1 MSTKPGPP
9 PSFQTSKLPTK
20 YGPPLT
26 ASSPTTIPMVPQS
39 SSRAPP
45 GSEPPLPTT
54 RQDIQGKEV
63 TCYDYLR
70 KPTTHGWE
78 QRYVSPTTGV
88 CRKLVV
94 QSVNPQGPDERRIK
108 DHTSQVNRLARSLHS
123 MNPFSKDAF
132 PKWVGTWMLFSLKL
146 LLALIWVFIRIFFSG
161 GSGAYRTGDYKP
173 YIRYFRGQLWAAR
186 SPKEYSSR
194 TKDKKEQNIPT
205 HSLYPRL
212 LMIRE
217 PGGNQWKA
225 CTDTDIITHTKFVA
239 ISYCADDMYTDGPNR
254 EREEENF
261 IRDARA
267 AVVQQ
272 NFNAYWLDL
281 ECLSKN
287 PEEKKLDLYC
297 MADIYRGAE
306 ITLIM
311 LNSQGLDG
319 RDGAWRR
326 WGGRV
331 WTFPEALLSQRLYYG
346 FRNEAEIKPVSLHQL
361 ANHAYPGYELEQA
374 IINGYSGKDQLDRL
388 ERLTLLK
395 SAIWRR
401 GITLPSQE
409 PIPSSVVNH
418 STINTPNTSGPY
430 TANRVYALM
439 GFFDHRIQPD
449 YSENDLLA
457 LARLSMAND
466 NDRIVER
473 MVSLLPTTTSQA
485 ARWYADDD
493 VYSANLWDI
502 LPEIQVAGI
511 TKQGALVLDGC
522 RAACIRWKDFPEV
535 ASNRSPS
542 VRRALAGFVPY
553 LAWPIMIFGM
563 VLCASIPAAGAVLLL
578 CGIGLLL
585 LSPKLF
591 VISEG
596 GRVSSPQPW
605 LIGVKGVLD
614 PRKAAMH
621 LYSGDTRCLDFTPSG
636 SEFAVPDQGTI
647 RWGDGV
653 QYNNALAAEKGSQ
666 AGRTYT
672 LIDTTSF
679 TIYYFCAD
687 RPPTV
692 CLYTGREGGLGRFVL
707 CSERCADDELH
718 KETVLRMPTYISQR
732 MQLCDWVALG

>member
-1 MSTKPGPP
+1 MTPRWPANTSSV
-9 PSFQTSKLPTK
+9 PSSKSA
-20 YGPPLT
+20 PL
-26 ASSPTTIPMVPQS
+26 
-39 SSRAPP
+39 
-45 GSEPPLPTT
+45 LPTT
-54 RQDIQGKEV
+54 HQDIQRQKV
-63 TCYDYLR
+63 TCYDYLGNP
-70 KPTTHGWE
+70 KTHGQE

-88 CRKLVV
+88 CRKLVI
-94 QSVNPQGPDERRIK
+94 QSVNPRGPHERRIK
-108 DHTSQVNRLARSLHS
+108 DHTSQANRLAIWLYSTS
-123 MNPFSKDAF
+123 PFSKHTF
-132 PKWVGTWMLFSLKL
+132 FKWIGIWLLFSLKL
-146 LLALIWVFIRIFFSG
+146 LWSVVWILAQVFSPVKLG
-161 GSGAYRTGDYKP
+161 DDSDDDSTAYNTGDYKP
-173 YIRYFRGQLWAAR
+173 YTRQFRGQLWAAR

-217 PGGNQWKA
+217 SNGDQWNA
-225 CTDTDIITHTKFVA
+225 CTNPDIITRTKFVA
-239 ISYCADDMYTDGPNR
+239 ISYCAADVYTNGPKR
-254 EREEENF
+254 EKEKEDF
-261 IRDARA
+261 IQETRA
-267 AVVQQ
+267 AIVQQ

-281 ECLSKN
+281 ECLSEN
-287 PEEKKLDLYC
+287 AEEKKFDLYC

-311 LNSQGLDG
+311 LNSQGLGG
-319 RDGAWRR
+319 RAGAWER

-331 WTFPEALLSQRLYYG
+331 WTFPEALLSQRLYYK
-346 FRNEAEIKPVSLHQL
+346 FRDETEIWPVSLHQL
-361 ANHAYPGYELEQA
+361 ANHAYAGRELEQA

-401 GITLPSQE
+401 GITLPPRA
-409 PIPSSVVNH
+409 PIPSTLNH
-418 STINTPNTSGPY
+418 TAIDPSNMSGPY
-430 TANRVYALM
+430 AADRVYALM
-439 GFFDHRIQPD
+439 GFFDRRIQPD

-466 NDRIVER
+466 SDRIAER

-493 VYSANLWDI
+493 IYSANLWDI

-511 TKQGALVLDGC
+511 TEQGALVLDGC

-535 ASNRSPS
+535 AFDRSPS
-542 VRRALAGFVPY
+542 VRRTLVGLVPY
-553 LAWPIMIFGM
+553 LTWPIIIAGIVVLMIT
-563 VLCASIPAAGAVLLL
+563 SIYGTILLACGA
-578 CGIGLLL
+578 LLL
-585 LSPKLF
+585 LSSPRLF

-596 GRVSSPQPW
+596 GRVATPQPW

-614 PRKAAMH
+614 AREAARH

-636 SEFAVPDQGTI
+636 SEFAVPEQGTV
-647 RWGDGV
+647 RSGDGV
-653 QYNNALAAEKGSQ
+653 QYDNAIAAERGSQ

-672 LIDTTSF
+672 LIDTYSF

-707 CSERCADDELH
+707 CSERCGVDELH

-732 MQLCDWVALG
+732 MELCEWVALG

>member
-1 MSTKPGPP
+1 MSTKASLPP
-9 PSFQTSKLPTK
+9 PQLGTLPTNDE
-20 YGPPLT
+20 PLL
-26 ASSPTTIPMVPQS
+26 TTPYSTTVPMVPL
-39 SSRAPP
+39 SRRLP
-45 GSEPPLPTT
+45 SNESKSLLPTNH
-54 RQDIQGKEV
+54 QDIQDQKV
-63 TCYDYLR
+63 TCYDYLGN
-70 KPTTHGWE
+70 PHTHGQE

-94 QSVNPQGPDERRIK
+94 QSVNPQGRHERRIK
-108 DHTSQVNRLARSLHS
+108 DHTGQANRLAIWLYSTS
-123 MNPFSKDAF
+123 PFSKYTF
-132 PKWVGTWMLFSLKL
+132 FKWIGIWLLFSLKL
-146 LLALIWVFIRIFFSG
+146 FWSFVWILAQIFLPVGSG
-161 GSGAYRTGDYKP
+161 GDSDDSYNTGDYKP
-173 YIRYFRGQLWAAR
+173 YNRHFRGQLWAAR

-217 PGGNQWKA
+217 PSGSQWNA
-225 CTDTDIITHTKFVA
+225 CINPGIITRTKFIA
-239 ISYCADDMYTDGPNR
+239 ISYSASDMYTHGPNQ
-254 EREEENF
+254 EREKENF
-261 IRDARA
+261 IQDVRA
-267 AVVQQ
+267 AVIQQ

-281 ECLSKN
+281 ECLGEN

-306 ITLIM
+306 MTLVM
-311 LNSQGLDG
+311 LNSQGLGG
-319 RDGAWRR
+319 RDGAWKR

-331 WTFPEALLSQRLYYG
+331 WTFPEALLSQRLYYK
-346 FRNEAEIKPVSLHQL
+346 FRNEAEIMPVSLHQL
-361 ANHAYPGYELEQA
+361 ANHAYAGHELEQA

-395 SAIWRR
+395 SAIWQR
-401 GITLPSQE
+401 GITLPSQA
-409 PIPSSVVNH
+409 PIH
-418 STINTPNTSGPY
+418 SAINTPNTSGPH
-430 TANRVYALM
+430 TADRVYALM
-439 GFFDHRIQPD
+439 GFFEHRIQPD

-466 NDRIVER
+466 NDRIAER

-511 TKQGALVLDGC
+511 TEQGALVLDGC
-522 RAACIRWKDFPEV
+522 RAACIRWKDFPDV
-535 ASNRSPS
+535 AFDRSPS
-542 VRRALAGFVPY
+542 VRRALVGLVPY
-553 LAWPIMIFGM
+553 LTWPILITGIVVFMI
-563 VLCASIPAAGAVLLL
+563 VSIYGTILLVCGALLL
-578 CGIGLLL
+578 I

-591 VISEG
+591 VISAG
-596 GRVSSPQPW
+596 GRVSTPQPW
-605 LIGVKGVLD
+605 LVGVKGILD
-614 PRKAAMH
+614 PRKAATH

-636 SEFAVPDQGTI
+636 SEFAVPEQGTI

-653 QYNNALAAEKGSQ
+653 QYDNALAAEQGSQ

-672 LIDTTSF
+672 LIDTYSF

-707 CSERCADDELH
+707 CSERCGDDELH

-732 MQLCDWVALG
+732 MELCEWVALG